1 MKPVDVK
8 ENSRAS
14 PVVAISVAIVAVAVF
29 AIYHLGSTHGAVQSN
44 SVTSETCGV
53 YPQATLLNGVAS
65 AIPGS
70 ASLLSRSDNGSAT
83 GPPFTNAGTP
93 TVHTDKGDIEIS
105 LFQLAAGASGPGIA
119 ATVTNTGSQTLN
131 LTDFL
136 IFGMIGPI
144 GSTAWT
150 SVLQAGAIDTRTS
163 PNMFGMCPGPEPPA
177 TAVQLLAPGES
188 FTMYITGTWSYLSHP
203 INGFQAQVIYW
214 IPGNPLQYSA
224 DTNLVWIK

>member
-1 MKPVDVK
+1 MKLVDVK

-29 AIYHLGSTHGAVQSN
+29 AIYYSGSTQGAVQSN

-53 YPQATLLNGVAS
+53 YPQATLLNGVES

-70 ASLLSRSDNGSAT
+70 ASLLSTSDNGTAM
-83 GPPFTNAGTP
+83 GPPFTNEGTP
-93 TVHTDKGDIEIS
+93 TVHTDNSHIKIS
-105 LFQLAAGASGPGIA
+105 LFQLAVGASGPGIA

-131 LTDFL
+131 LTDFR
-136 IFGMIGPI
+136 IFGMIGPN
-144 GSTAWT
+144 GSLAWT
-150 SVLQAGAIDTRTS
+150 SVLQAGAIDTRTN
-163 PNMFGMCPGPEPPA
+163 PNMFGTCPGPEPPA
-177 TAVQLLAPGES
+177 TTEQLLAPGHS
-188 FTMYITGTWSYLSHP
+188 FTMYITGTRSYLSHH

-224 DTNLVWIK
+224 DTNLVWIE